1 MNSFFKNLKKKIAY
15 FFKLF
20 FFVIFFPFRLAI
32 FLYNILIYKLFN
44 IKNSKKCYL
53 FFIYLFCI
61 TGGWINSLVTILLS
75 KKKKNFEYNEN
86 KRFANF
92 QKICSDLKEKG
103 YYQQENFVTDS
114 EYKKIYNYISTLKG
128 YFISDNLI
136 NEKPLLQ
143 TINFNDIKGAKFN
156 YQSNDLLNNHEIQ
169 KLLINNNILK
179 ISQEYLGSA
188 PLIDNVSAWWSFP
201 TDKPDSSAAQL
212 WHFDFERPKWIKVFL
227 YLTDCNE
234 SNGPHCFI
242 EGSHK
247 NGAIPLSI
255 RLKMYTRI
263 EDDYV
268 NNFFSKDTIKVMTAK
283 KKSILFE
290 DTRGLHKGMKVKEG
304 KRLILQFQYSSSMF
318 GAETNKLKFP
328 NSISKEFL
336 NFKKKFPEILENFE

>member
-1 MNSFFKNLKKKIAY
+1 MNSSFSNLKKKSAY
-15 FFKLF
+15 FLKFFLF
-20 FFVIFFPFRLAI
+20 LIFFPLRLII
-32 FLYNILIYKLFN
+32 FLYSIFVYKFFN
-44 IKNSKKCYL
+44 IKNSKKSYL

-75 KKKKNFEYNEN
+75 KKIFFFKYDEN
-86 KRFANF
+86 KRFSDF
-92 QKICSDLKEKG
+92 QKINSDLKEKG
-103 YYQQENFVTDS
+103 YYQQENFLTDS
-114 EYKKIYNYISTLKG
+114 EFEKINNYISTLKG
-128 YFISDNLI
+128 YFISDHLL
-136 NEKPLLQ
+136 NEKQPLQ

-247 NGAIPLSI
+247 NAAIPLLI
-255 RLKMYTRI
+255 RLKMYARI

-268 NNFFSKDTIKVMTAK
+268 NNFFSKDIIKVITAK

-336 NFKKKFPEILENFE
+336 NSKNKFPEIFENFE

>member
-1 MNSFFKNLKKKIAY
+1 MNLFSDNLQKKLSY
-15 FFKLF
+15 FFKLLLF
-20 FFVIFFPFRLAI
+20 MIFFPFRFVI
-32 FLYNILIYKLFN
+32 FLYSIFIYKFFN
-44 IKNSKKCYL
+44 IKNSKKNYL

-61 TGGWINSLVTILLS
+61 TGGWINSLVTVILS
-75 KKKKNFEYNEN
+75 KKKISFKYSEDA
-86 KRFANF
+86 RF
-92 QKICSDLKEKG
+92 SDFYTIKSNLKEKG
-103 YYQQENFVTDS
+103 YYQQENFLTDN
-114 EYKKIYNYISTLKG
+114 EFEKINNYISTLKG
-128 YFISDNLI
+128 YFISDHLI
-136 NEKPLLQ
+136 NKEQALQLL
-143 TINFNDIKGAKFN
+143 NFNDIKGAKFT

-169 KLLINNNILK
+169 NLLINNNILR

-201 TDKPDSSAAQL
+201 TQKPDSNAAQL
-212 WHFDFERPKWIKVFL
+212 WHFDFERPRWIKVFF

-242 EGSHK
+242 EKSHK
-247 NGAIPLSI
+247 NRGIPLSI
-255 RLKMYTRI
+255 RTKMYSRI

-268 NNFFSKDTIKVMTAK
+268 NNFFDKNAIKVITAK

-318 GAETNKLKFP
+318 GAKTDKLKFP

-336 NFKKKFPEILENFE
+336 DFKNNYPKILENFE